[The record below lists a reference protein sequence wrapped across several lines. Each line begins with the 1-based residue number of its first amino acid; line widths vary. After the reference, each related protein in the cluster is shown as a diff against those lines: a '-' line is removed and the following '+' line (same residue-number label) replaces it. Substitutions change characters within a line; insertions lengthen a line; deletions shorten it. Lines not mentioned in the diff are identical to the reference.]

1 MPQPID
7 STILVCPETKLP
19 VQETSLEEAE
29 RRVAGGS
36 PLVTQKTNRA
46 APMGATPRV
55 MVRDDD
61 GAAYPIVDGVPI
73 LLRPEMLTAE
83 ANVANIDLWD
93 MRYAEAYEEMD
104 HYNAAAREEAEML
117 GQPGSVFD
125 PILSRVHEAPPEVK
139 NSFPKPPEIWVDNV
153 YDSAAHYDCY
163 NRISSLQGK
172 RILQLGGTGSH
183 AVKFLIGGAAEAWA
197 FSPMVGEQ
205 LCAQALAR
213 RWDVHERIR
222 CVTGVAEELPF
233 DDESFD
239 VISSFGCVHH
249 MVTELALAEA
259 ARVLKP
265 GGVFVAAEPWKAPF
279 YTIGTKILGKREPN
293 VYCRPMVQ
301 QRVKPLFDQFGD
313 AAVVHHGALTRYG
326 LLAMQ
331 KFGIGVGLKLALR
344 IFQFDDWICS
354 LVPPLRRMGSSIS
367 MLGTKIAP
375 GNVQNDF
382 ACNSSG
388 LDSPVI
394 TKTST
399 TRPQ

>member
-19 VQETSLEEAE
+19 VREISLQEAE
-29 RRVAGGS
+29 RRVSGGS
-36 PLVTQKTNRA
+36 ALATQKTNRA

-61 GAAYPIVDGVPI
+61 GAAFPIVDGVPI

-83 ANVANIDLWD
+83 VNVASIDLWD
-93 MRYAEAYEEMD
+93 MKYAEAYEEMD
-104 HYNAAAREEAEML
+104 HYNAVAREEAEL
-117 GQPGSVFD
+117 QGKPGSRFD
-125 PILSRVHEAPPEVK
+125 PILSRVNEASPEIK
-139 NSFPKPPEIWVDNV
+139 DSFPAPAEIWVDAV
-153 YDSAAHYDCY
+153 YDSAAQYDCY
-163 NRISSLQGK
+163 SRISSLEGK

-205 LCAQALAR
+205 LCAHALAS
-213 RWDVHERIR
+213 RWDVHERLR

-233 DDESFD
+233 DDGSFD
-239 VISSFGCVHH
+239 AVCAFGCVHH

-279 YTIGTKILGKREPN
+279 YTIGTKILGKRETN

-301 QRVKPLFDQFGD
+301 QRVKPLFDQFVD
-313 AAVVHHGALTRYG
+313 ASVVHHGALTRYG

-344 IFQFDDWICS
+344 IFRTDDWICS
-354 LVPPLRRMGSSIS
+354 LVPPLRRMGSSIA
-367 MLGTKIAP
+367 MLGTK
-375 GNVQNDF
+375 
-382 ACNSSG
+382 SS
-388 LDSPVI
+388 PN
-394 TKTST
+394 TSDADP
-399 TRPQ
+399 R